1 MTTTPASP
9 TTPAPPS
16 GRALR
21 VGTDIGGTF
30 TDFVVLDPETGAIT
44 LEKRL
49 TTPDDPARAVVDGV
63 DALASARP
71 GLLERTEIL
80 AHGTTLVINAL
91 IERTGGTTALLTT
104 EGFEDVLE
112 IRREVRYDAYD
123 LELAFPRPLVPRRL
137 RFGVR
142 ERLHASG
149 RELVPVDADQVRE
162 IVAGFAAAGVES
174 VAVCLLHSYA
184 DGEHER
190 QVARIV
196 RECRPD
202 LWVSLSS
209 EVLPEVREYERT
221 STTVAN
227 AYVRPLLSGYLRRL
241 ESALDQR
248 GFAGGFHVM
257 QSTGGVVP
265 LEVAR
270 TFPVRVVESG
280 PAGGV
285 LAAARLGAAAGV
297 GDLLAF
303 DMGGT
308 TAKVAAV
315 VDGQAAITHD
325 YEVARTAHFR
335 PGSGIPVCT
344 PVLDLLEIGTG
355 GGSIA
360 HVDSLGLIKVG
371 PRSAG
376 STPGPAAYGRG
387 GDRPTVTDADL
398 VLGCLD
404 PDRFLG
410 GEMPLRADLAA
421 AAVAALGAPLGLD
434 AVATAHAIREAA
446 EESMVA
452 AARVHL
458 AELGLEPSRLP
469 VVAYGGAGPVHAVG
483 LARRLGSPRVLV
495 PPAAGVM
502 SALGLILAP
511 ATFETS
517 QTYKVKTD
525 RLDLALMDELFRQ
538 MEKTAAQLLP
548 NADGRVEHTRWADM
562 RYVGQGFEVSV
573 GLPGGD
579 DWAALS
585 AAEVT
590 AQFKAAYERRY
601 RRSYDDVAVETMNLR
616 LRATLTEDGDG
627 VRLPTPPSTGRAAAD
642 AVTGHRDVHL
652 PDGTARCPVYDRA
665 LLEPGMT
672 VAGPALIQERE
683 TTTVLDRGSA
693 ATIGAL
699 GIISVE
705 IEGVSGQ

>member
-1 MTTTPASP
+1 MTGTP
-9 TTPAPPS
+9 PPDI
-16 GRALR
+16 LR
-21 VGTDIGGTF
+21 IGTDIGGTF
-30 TDFVVLDPETGAIT
+30 TDFVVLDTGTGRIT

-49 TTPDDPARAVVDGV
+49 TTPDDPSRAVVDGL
-63 DALASARP
+63 DTLRAARP

-91 IERTGGTTALLTT
+91 IERTGATTALLTT

-137 RFGVR
+137 RRGVR

-149 RELVPVDADQVRE
+149 RELVPVDADQVRA
-162 IVAGFAAAGVES
+162 IVDDLAAADVES
-174 VAVCLLHSYA
+174 VAICLLHSYA
-184 DGEHER
+184 DGAHER
-190 QVARIV
+190 EVARIV
-196 RECRPD
+196 RERRPD

-227 AYVRPLLSGYLRRL
+227 AYVQPLLAGYLRRL
-241 ESALDQR
+241 RSALDER
-248 GFAGGFHVM
+248 GFAGNFYVM
-257 QSTGGVVP
+257 QSTGGVIP
-265 LEVAR
+265 LDVAR

-285 LAAARLGAAAGV
+285 MAAARIGARAGI

-315 VDGQAAITHD
+315 AGGQAALTHD

-360 HVDSLGLIKVG
+360 HIDSLGLIKVG

-376 STPGPAAYGRG
+376 SVPGPAAYGRG
-387 GDRPTVTDADL
+387 GDQPTVTDADL
-398 VLGCLD
+398 VLGHLD
-404 PDRFLG
+404 PGHFLG
-410 GEMPLRADLAA
+410 GEMPLRADLATA
-421 AAVAALGAPLGLD
+421 AIAALGEPLGLD

-458 AELGLEPSRLP
+458 AEMGVEPSRLP

-483 LARRLGSPRVLV
+483 LARRLGSPRVLI

-525 RLDLALMDELFRQ
+525 RLDLDLMDQLFRQ
-538 MEKTAAQLLP
+538 MEKSAAQLLP
-548 NADGRVEHTRWADM
+548 DDGDGDGGRVTYTRWADM

-579 DWAALS
+579 DWHALS

-590 AQFKAAYERRY
+590 AQFKSAYESRY
-601 RRSYDDVAVETMNLR
+601 SRSYDDVAVETMNLR
-616 LRATLTEDGDG
+616 LRATRTGDDT
-627 VRLPTPPSTGRAAAD
+627 VRLPTPATTGRSVED
-642 AVTGHRDVHL
+642 ALKGHREVHL
-652 PDGTARCPVYDRA
+652 PDGTARCPVYDRS

-672 VAGPALIQERE
+672 LSGPALVQERE
-683 TTTVLDRGSA
+683 TTTVLDRDA
-693 ATIGAL
+693 TATIGDL
-699 GIISVE
+699 GIISIDVRAE
-705 IEGVSGQ
+705 

>member
-1 MTTTPASP
+1 MTDTT
-9 TTPAPPS
+9 
-16 GRALR
+16 RI
-21 VGTDIGGTF
+21 GTDIGGTF
-30 TDFVVLDPETGAIT
+30 TDFVVLDPDTGRIT

-49 TTPDDPARAVVDGV
+49 TTPDDPSRAVVEGIDLLR
-63 DALASARP
+63 AARP
-71 GLLERTEIL
+71 GLLERAEVLT
-80 AHGTTLVINAL
+80 HGTTLVINAL

-123 LELAFPRPLVPRRL
+123 LELEFPRPLVPRRL
-137 RFGVR
+137 RYGVR

-149 RELVPVDADQVRE
+149 RELVPVDADQVRAL
-162 IVAGFAAAGVES
+162 VDGLAADGVES
-174 VAVCLLHSYA
+174 VAICLLHSYA
-184 DGEHER
+184 GGDHER
-190 QVARIV
+190 EVARIV
-196 RECRPD
+196 RERRPD

-227 AYVRPLLSGYLRRL
+227 AYVQPLLAGYLERL
-241 ESALDQR
+241 RSALDAR
-248 GFAGGFHVM
+248 GFAGNFYVM
-257 QSTGGVVP
+257 QSTGGVIP

-285 LAAARLGAAAGV
+285 MAAARIGGHAGID
-297 GDLLAF
+297 DLLAF

-315 VDGQAAITHD
+315 VGGQAALTHD

-360 HVDSLGLIKVG
+360 HVDTLGLIKVG

-376 STPGPAAYGRG
+376 SVPGPAAYGRG

-398 VLGCLD
+398 VLGYLD
-404 PDRFLG
+404 PDHFLG
-410 GEMPLRADLAA
+410 GEMPLRADLATA
-421 AAVAALGAPLGLD
+421 AIAALGEPLGLD

-458 AELGLEPSRLP
+458 AEMGLEPSRLP

-525 RLDLALMDELFRQ
+525 RLDLELMDELFRQ
-538 MEKTAAQLLP
+538 MEKSAAQLLP
-548 NADGRVEHTRWADM
+548 DQEGGHVTYTRWADM

-573 GLPGGD
+573 GLPSGEE
-579 DWAALS
+579 WPALS
-585 AAEVT
+585 ADEVT
-590 AQFKAAYERRY
+590 AQFRSAYESRY

-616 LRATLTEDGDG
+616 LRATLSGDEALQLRAPD
-627 VRLPTPPSTGRAAAD
+627 VTGRPLAD
-642 AVTGHRDVHL
+642 ALKRHRDVHH
-652 PDGTARCPVYDRA
+652 PEGTSRCPVYDRA
-665 LLEPGMT
+665 LLEPGM
-672 VAGPALIQERE
+672 VIQGPALIQERE
-683 TTTVLDRGSA
+683 TTTVLDTGA
-693 ATIGAL
+693 MATIADL
-699 GIISVE
+699 GVISIDVRGE
-705 IEGVSGQ
+705 

>member
-1 MTTTPASP
+1 MTGTPP
-9 TTPAPPS
+9 R
-16 GRALR
+16 GDLR
-21 VGTDIGGTF
+21 IGTDIGGTF
-30 TDFVVLDPETGAIT
+30 TDFVVLDAATGRIT

-49 TTPDDPARAVVDGV
+49 TTPDDPSRAVVDGLDV
-63 DALASARP
+63 LRAARP

-80 AHGTTLVINAL
+80 THGTTLVINAL

-137 RFGVR
+137 RHGVR

-149 RELVPVDADQVRE
+149 RELVPVDADQVRA
-162 IVAGFAAAGVES
+162 IVDGLAADDVES
-174 VAVCLLHSYA
+174 VAICLLHSYA
-184 DGEHER
+184 DGDHER
-190 QVARIV
+190 EVARIV
-196 RECRPD
+196 RERRPD

-227 AYVRPLLSGYLRRL
+227 AYVQPLLAGYLRRL
-241 ESALDQR
+241 RSALDER
-248 GFAGGFHVM
+248 GFAGNFYVM
-257 QSTGGVVP
+257 QSTGGVIP

-285 LAAARLGAAAGV
+285 MAAARIGARAGIS
-297 GDLLAF
+297 DLLAF

-315 VDGQAAITHD
+315 VDGQAALTHD

-360 HVDSLGLIKVG
+360 HIDSLGLIKVG

-376 STPGPAAYGRG
+376 SVPGPAAYGRG
-387 GDRPTVTDADL
+387 GDQPTVTDADL
-398 VLGCLD
+398 VLGHLD
-404 PDRFLG
+404 PDHFLG
-410 GEMPLRADLAA
+410 GEMPLRADLATA
-421 AAVAALGAPLGLD
+421 AIAALGEPLGLD

-458 AELGLEPSRLP
+458 AEMGVEPSRLP

-483 LARRLGSPRVLV
+483 LARKLGSPRVLI

-525 RLDLALMDELFRQ
+525 RLDLDLMDDLYRQ
-538 MEKTAAQLLP
+538 MEKSAAQLLP
-548 NADGRVEHTRWADM
+548 DRDGGGRVTYTRWADM

-579 DWAALS
+579 DWRALS
-585 AAEVT
+585 ADEVT
-590 AQFKAAYERRY
+590 AQFKAAYESRY

-616 LRATLTEDGDG
+616 LRATLSGDEDGAL
-627 VRLPTPPSTGRAAAD
+627 RLPTPPSTGRPVEEALK
-642 AVTGHRDVHL
+642 GHRDVHL
-652 PDGTARCPVYDRA
+652 PDGTARCPVYDRS

-672 VAGPALIQERE
+672 VAGPALVEERE
-683 TTTVLDRGSA
+683 TTTVLDAGA
-693 ATIGAL
+693 VATIGDL
-699 GIISVE
+699 GIISIDVRAE
-705 IEGVSGQ
+705 

>member
-1 MTTTPASP
+1 MTDTSRIDT
-9 TTPAPPS
+9 
-16 GRALR
+16 LR
-21 VGTDIGGTF
+21 IGTDIGGTF
-30 TDFVVLDPETGAIT
+30 TDFVVLDVETGQIT

-49 TTPDDPARAVVDGV
+49 TTPDDPSRAVVEGIDV
-63 DALASARP
+63 LRAARP
-71 GLLERTEIL
+71 DLLERTEIL
-80 AHGTTLVINAL
+80 THGTTLVINAL

-137 RFGVR
+137 RHGVR

-149 RELVPVDADQVRE
+149 RELVPVDADQVRA
-162 IVAGFAAAGVES
+162 IVDEFAAEDVES
-174 VAVCLLHSYA
+174 VAICLLHSYT
-184 DGEHER
+184 DGDHER
-190 QVARIV
+190 EVARIV
-196 RECRPD
+196 RERRPD

-227 AYVRPLLSGYLRRL
+227 AYVQPLLANYLRRL
-241 ESALDQR
+241 RKALDER
-248 GFAGGFHVM
+248 GFAGNFYVM
-257 QSTGGVVP
+257 QSTGGVIP

-285 LAAARLGAAAGV
+285 MAAARIGARAGV

-315 VDGQAAITHD
+315 VDGQAALTHD

-360 HVDSLGLIKVG
+360 HIDSLGLIKVG

-376 STPGPAAYGRG
+376 SVPGPAAYGRG

-398 VLGCLD
+398 VLGHLD
-404 PDRFLG
+404 PDHFLG

-458 AELGLEPSRLP
+458 AEMGVEPSRLP

-483 LARRLGSPRVLV
+483 LARKLGSPRVLI

-525 RLDLALMDELFRQ
+525 RLDLNLIDDLFRQ
-538 MEKTAAQLLP
+538 MEKSAAQFLP
-548 NADGRVEHTRWADM
+548 DGDGGHVTYTRWADM

-579 DWAALS
+579 DWRALS
-585 AAEVT
+585 SDEVT
-590 AQFKAAYERRY
+590 AQFKSAYESRY

-616 LRATLTEDGDG
+616 LRATLTGEDDDT
-627 VRLPTPPSTGRAAAD
+627 VRLPTPAATGRAVSEALK
-642 AVTGHRDVHL
+642 GHRKVHF
-652 PDGTARCPVYDRA
+652 PEGETNCPVYDRA

-672 VAGPALIQERE
+672 VAGPALVQERE
-683 TTTVLDRGSA
+683 TTTVLDRA
-693 ATIGAL
+693 ATATIGDL
-699 GIISVE
+699 GIISIDVK
-705 IEGVSGQ
+705 GA

>member
-1 MTTTPASP
+1 MTDTP
-9 TTPAPPS
+9 PPET
-16 GRALR
+16 LR
-21 VGTDIGGTF
+21 IGTDIGGTF
-30 TDFVVLDPETGAIT
+30 TDFVVLDADTGQIT

-49 TTPDDPARAVVDGV
+49 TTPDDPSRAVVDGIDV
-63 DALASARP
+63 LRAARP

-137 RFGVR
+137 RRGVR

-149 RELVPVDADQVRE
+149 RELVPVDTGQVGA
-162 IVAGFAAAGVES
+162 IVDEFAAENVES
-174 VAVCLLHSYA
+174 VAICLLHSYA
-184 DGEHER
+184 DGDHER
-190 QVARIV
+190 EVARIV
-196 RECRPD
+196 RERRPD

-227 AYVRPLLSGYLRRL
+227 AYVQPLLAGYLRRL
-241 ESALDQR
+241 RSALDER
-248 GFAGGFHVM
+248 GFAGNFYVM
-257 QSTGGVVP
+257 QSTGGVIP

-285 LAAARLGAAAGV
+285 MAAARIGARAGIS
-297 GDLLAF
+297 DLLAF

-315 VDGQAAITHD
+315 VNGQAALTHD

-360 HVDSLGLIKVG
+360 HIDSLGLIKVG

-376 STPGPAAYGRG
+376 SVPGPAAYGRG
-387 GDRPTVTDADL
+387 GDQPTVTDADL
-398 VLGCLD
+398 VLGHLD
-404 PDRFLG
+404 PDHFLG

-421 AAVAALGAPLGLD
+421 AAVAALGEPLGLD

-446 EESMVA
+446 QESMVA

-458 AELGLEPSRLP
+458 AELGVEPSRLP
-469 VVAYGGAGPVHAVG
+469 VVAYGGAGPVHVVG
-483 LARRLGSPRVLV
+483 LARKLGAPRVLI

-525 RLDLALMDELFRQ
+525 RLDLDLMDDLFRQ
-538 MEKTAAQLLP
+538 MEKSAAQFLP
-548 NADGRVEHTRWADM
+548 GGDAGRVTCTRWADM

-579 DWAALS
+579 DWRSLS
-585 AAEVT
+585 ADEVT
-590 AQFKAAYERRY
+590 AQFKSAYESRY
-601 RRSYDDVAVETMNLR
+601 SRSYDDVAVETMNLR
-616 LRATLTEDGDG
+616 LRATLDGDG
-627 VRLPTPPSTGRAAAD
+627 TVRLPTPATTGRTVSEALK
-642 AVTGHRDVHL
+642 GHRDVHL
-652 PDGTARCPVYDRA
+652 PGGTVRCPVYDRA

-672 VAGPALIQERE
+672 VAGPALVQERE
-683 TTTVLDRGSA
+683 TTTVLDRDATA
-693 ATIGAL
+693 AIGDL
-699 GIISVE
+699 GIIS
-705 IEGVSGQ
+705 IDLKGA